1 MGETMRKKNQVFLP
15 GEVKCLMR
23 QLLSAISHL
32 HDNWILHRDLKSSNL
47 LLSHHGILKVGDF
60 GLAREYGS
68 PLQAYT
74 AIVVTLWYRAPELLL
89 GIKEYSCP
97 IDVWSIGCIFGEFL
111 TMNPVFPGESEI
123 DELNRIFKLLGTPSE
138 KIWPGYS
145 KLPGPQKMKFVDF
158 PVSNLRSK
166 FTKEMLSDKGLDFLK
181 RLLTYDPK
189 RRLTCD
195 EALQHSYFDEAPVA
209 IDPSMFPT
217 WPAKS
222 EGGAVSSSIK
232 KAASPKPPS
241 GGGAFKKMNDDDDD
255 SKIGAATGVGGGGF
269 ALKFDGG
276 GGPNWNLKF

>member
-1 MGETMRKKNQVFLP
+1 MFTVGLQCIL
-15 GEVKCLMR
+15 
-23 QLLSAISHL
+23 IS
-32 HDNWILHRDLKSSNL
+32 
-47 LLSHHGILKVGDF
+47 
-60 GLAREYGS
+60 
-68 PLQAYT
+68 
-74 AIVVTLWYRAPELLL
+74 
-89 GIKEYSCP
+89 
-97 IDVWSIGCIFGEFL
+97 
-111 TMNPVFPGESEI
+111 
-123 DELNRIFKLLGTPSE
+123 GTPSE

-222 EGGAVSSSIK
+222 EG
-232 KAASPKPPS
+232 
-241 GGGAFKKMNDDDDD
+241 
-255 SKIGAATGVGGGGF
+255 KIMQYPYPVGGLVLATWISRNFHSLVFFWG
-269 ALKFDGG
+269 KFLHQSRNAEAPCRISAHPRGCKLGAD
-276 GGPNWNLKF
+276 